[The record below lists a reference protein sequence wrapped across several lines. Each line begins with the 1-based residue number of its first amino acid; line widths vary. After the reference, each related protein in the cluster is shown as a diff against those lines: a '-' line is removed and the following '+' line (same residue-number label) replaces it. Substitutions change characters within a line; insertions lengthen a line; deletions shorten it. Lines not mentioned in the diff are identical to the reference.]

1 MLRKGSAWRVQ
12 AANKKPMSSYRV
24 YVCHGASCKHGG
36 AQQVWQALQREV
48 QAQGANDAASLIVGG
63 CQGRCDFGPNLTI
76 HPGATKYS
84 GVTDRDV
91 PAIVREHLLRGHIL
105 DDLVFDGW

>member
-1 MLRKGSAWRVQ
+1 
-12 AANKKPMSSYRV
+12 MSNYRV

-36 AQQVWQALQREV
+36 AQRVWQALRRET
-48 QAQGANDAASLIVGG
+48 QTQSAEDAASLIVGG

-84 GVTDRDV
+84 GVAAEDGSR
-91 PAIVREHLLRGHIL
+91 IVREHLLRGSIL
-105 DDLVFDGW
+105 EDLVFDGW